1 MTIKHIVLSGGG
13 PIGLIY
19 YGALKILH
27 KRKIWNLK
35 NIRTIYCTSI
45 GSYIAI
51 LIMLNYDWL
60 WLDDYLIKRPWD
72 KVFDIENIN
81 YILNIINEKGV
92 IGEDDIKKTITPL
105 LLAKEIKETI
115 TLKEFYDYTNIEL
128 HIFITNINSQEYFE
142 KIDMSYKTYPDISLI
157 KAITMSCSI
166 PILFKPEFF
175 DDKCLIDGGFT
186 NNYPLDDCLMNT
198 KCNEDEILSFK
209 SNFYTYFPT
218 IISKENNLLEYLL
231 QIVLNSSCK
240 ILHNNVDNQKKIYN
254 TIICS
259 IPDEILSNLNTSI
272 WIDILKN
279 SELRRKIIQLGEEL
293 GKNFNESI

>member
-1 MTIKHIVLSGGG
+1 MTIKHIVLGGGG

-105 LLAKEIKETI
+105 LLAKEIKENI

-293 GKNFNESI
+293 GKKFNESI

>member
-45 GSYIAI
+45 GSHIAI